1 MNGTLIAN
9 QYAREDV
16 ASRASTRRTV
26 ISYDNGA
33 FWSGVSLLQGRMCA
47 FFFTHV
53 TSEDVDVISGKKGEL
68 SFSYFSL
75 ASGGNGKLTTLVKYL
90 DYSGI
95 DPRSKNCCTFHQQ
108 VKGGTGYLNL
118 MNSLTI
124 YS

>member
-16 ASRASTRRTV
+16 ASRAFTRRTV

-47 FFFTHV
+47 VFFTHV

-68 SFSYFSL
+68 SLSYLSL
-75 ASGGNGKLTTLVKYL
+75 ASGGNGRLTTLVKYL

-95 DPRSKNCCTFHQQ
+95 DPQEQILLYFSPTSEGGDRLSKPNEFLD
-108 VKGGTGYLNL
+108 Y
-118 MNSLTI
+118 I
-124 YS
+124 